1 MTHHELFLRAHLAAS
16 PRHPQ
21 KAINHLRSLEISGSP
36 LPQSSYLIVLD
47 HLLSPSPTHA
57 TNSHTHAMA
66 WDLFTH
72 LRLVA
77 HPNPSAQM
85 YATMIKACAN
95 PTNPQPERARD
106 LWTEMTQEQSH
117 ISPGREEYEAIIT
130 AMGSTKAGYLEAVNY
145 LREMLA
151 KHREVA
157 TVPFA
162 QGAEQVDRAA
172 AMASRFIPT
181 RSTFLALLEGTKRAG
196 DVHRARWVLAEVLR
210 LAKARGP
217 SGVTEAPEEEL
228 LAAVFMTYAAWKPA
242 ITRGAVKL
250 QQSVDTPVDQAEEKN
265 LAAEEDVIES
275 ELSLETTKTASA
287 IEDSNDLPQ
296 ADTLDVALP
305 STSNARGG
313 PQTKGDAIR
322 EVNSLFGRII
332 EDQQVKGRDA
342 ASLVD
347 HPFQN
352 VRITPRLVNSF
363 LSVHLAHSALGD
375 ARRAWDSAWQV
386 VKTVSNARSNGWSYL
401 LALERCA
408 MAKPLVRSEAL
419 NWAQQLWEQYG
430 SLVKDTNNTISES
443 TAVDPARAK
452 WLAGLG
458 PRQTEK
464 AWAAMIRT
472 SALCEDLDGA
482 LRLLDEFRVTY
493 PAADILRKYRP
504 NPPSSFTVRM
514 TTPST
519 VAEPDIPPL
528 LLFKDIDVVHQRL
541 VREGDLRNVGK
552 IKWTCMAY
560 EKALEKRR
568 SWRLHGAGERRVK
581 AQLADDVASRQILS

>member
-1 MTHHELFLRAHLAAS
+1 
-16 PRHPQ
+16 
-21 KAINHLRSLEISGSP
+21 LEISGAP

-47 HLLSPSPTHA
+47 HLLSPSLSHS

-85 YATMIKACAN
+85 YGTMIRACAN

-106 LWTEMTQEQSH
+106 LWVEMTQDQSH
-117 ISPGREEYEAIIT
+117 ISPGREEYEAIIK

-157 TVPFA
+157 TRPFA
-162 QGAEQVDRAA
+162 RGLDQADRAA
-172 AMASRFIPT
+172 AMASRYIPT

-196 DVHRARWVLAEVLR
+196 NVHRARWVLAEVLR
-210 LAKARGP
+210 LAKARGT
-217 SGVTEAPEEEL
+217 SGIDEAPEEEL
-228 LAAVFMTYAAWKPA
+228 LAAVFMTYAAWQPA

-250 QQSVDTPVDQAEEKN
+250 QQSTDTPVELSEEKA
-265 LAAEEDVIES
+265 LAAEEELIES
-275 ELSLETTKTASA
+275 ELHLEATGTAAAQTELQESSRADSLD
-287 IEDSNDLPQ
+287 I
-296 ADTLDVALP
+296 ALP
-305 STSNARGG
+305 STASPQAG
-313 PQTKGDAIR
+313 PQTRGDAIR
-322 EVNSLFGRII
+322 EVNLLFGRII
-332 EDQQVKGRDA
+332 EDQQVQGGSE
-342 ASLVD
+342 SLVD
-347 HPFQN
+347 HPFQS
-352 VRITPRLVNSF
+352 VKITPRLVNSF
-363 LSVHLAHSALGD
+363 LSVHLAHSLLND
-375 ARRAWDSAWQV
+375 ARRSWDSAWQV
-386 VKTVSNARSNGWSYL
+386 AGQASNARPNGWSFL

-408 MAKPLVRSEAL
+408 MAKPQIRTEAI
-419 NWAQQLWEQYG
+419 NWAEQLWEQYG
-430 SLVKDTNNTISES
+430 SFVKGTTESIAES

-452 WLAGLG
+452 WLAGVG

-464 AWAAMIRT
+464 IWAAMIRT
-472 SALCEDLDGA
+472 SALCGDLDGA
-482 LRLLDEFRVTY
+482 LGLLEEFRVTY
-493 PAADILRKYRP
+493 PAADILRDYQP
-504 NPPSSFTVRM
+504 SPPSSFTVRM

-528 LLFKDIDVVHQRL
+528 LLFKDVDIVHQRL

-552 IKWTCMAY
+552 VKWICMAY

-581 AQLADDVASRQILS
+581 TQSAGSVASRQILS